1 MNSSTGGDS
10 MMIIIFVTC
19 VVILLLIWLGLI
31 GVIVLYYQIDHQ
43 CRIMTAKY
51 VAAASS
57 IINQGN
63 QQFHV

>member
-1 MNSSTGGDS
+1 MEAFQRNSSTGDDS

-19 VVILLLIWLGLI
+19 LVILLLIWLGLI
-31 GVIVLYYQIDHQ
+31 GV
-43 CRIMTAKY
+43 TAKY